1 MLPHV
6 AAVNPREGSTNGGTS
21 LTIVGDGF
29 DGDSIHRVSVTVLS
43 TECTPVAVSL
53 TRIVCVM
60 SRPWGEGV
68 GNVSVSLQ
76 KTDGAVLQ
84 SICADDCT
92 FNFTAAA
99 TPLIT
104 SILPAAISSTD
115 ASLTISGANFG
126 TTTADV
132 RVAIGDVNLTVTTV
146 TENSVVCVIGDV
158 VAGVQPISLSVLSRG
173 QANSMDI
180 TVHQSIS
187 LVNPASGSV
196 SGGTAISIDG
206 FGFGE
211 NLTSVELDG
220 NACVISA
227 VTPTTIRCITP
238 STSSAHTAQVQVV
251 SNAVVYATMNF
262 VYSDQ
267 DTPQMTTLSAT
278 SGYPGDV
285 LTILGAGFG
294 TSVQNVNVSVGNA
307 ACVVTSVADNS
318 IDCMLGANAAGT
330 FNVQIL
336 VNPQGYASGQL
347 SFTYGIVITAIT
359 PNEGNHGAITSCTV
373 LAGIFDTIQ
382 IQFCEI

>member
-6 AAVNPREGSTNGGTS
+6 VSVNPREGSTNGGSS

-29 DGDSIHRVSVTVLS
+29 DGASIHQVSVTVLS
-43 TECTPVAVSL
+43 TECTPVNVSL
-53 TRIVCVM
+53 TRIVCVT

-84 SICADDCT
+84 SVCTGDCS

-104 SILPAAISSTD
+104 SLLPTAISSTD

-126 TTTADV
+126 SSTADV
-132 RVAIGDVNLTVTTV
+132 RVAIGDVNLTVTSV
-146 TENSVVCVIGDV
+146 TDNAVVCVIGDV
-158 VAGVQPISLSVLSRG
+158 VAGVQPVSLSIQSRG
-173 QANSMDI
+173 QANAMVI
-180 TVHQSIS
+180 TVHQSLT

-211 NLTSVELDG
+211 NSTSVQLEG
-220 NACVISA
+220 KACITVT
-227 VTPTTIRCITP
+227 VTPTTITCITP
-238 STSSAHTAQVQVV
+238 STTSAHMAQVQVV

-262 VYSDQ
+262 AYSDLA
-267 DTPQMTTLSAT
+267 TPQITTLSNT

-285 LTILGAGFG
+285 LTISGAGFG
-294 TSVQNVNVSVGNA
+294 TSAQNVNVTVGSA
-307 ACVVTSVADNS
+307 ACVVTSMADNS
-318 IDCMLGANAAGT
+318 VVCTLGAHAAGT
-330 FNVQIL
+330 FDVQIL
-336 VNPQGYASGQL
+336 VNPKGYASGQL
-347 SFTYGIVITAIT
+347 SFTYGLVITSIT
-359 PNEGNHGAITSCTV
+359 PNQGIEWAII
-373 LAGIFDTIQ
+373 LY
-382 IQFCEI
+382 